1 MRESLKEEYH
11 APRCPRIHSGGV
23 YKAEENLDVLGFEV
37 FKTAARISG
46 SSLLHQVTKRRACD
60 DMRTSV

>member
-23 YKAEENLDVLGFEV
+23 YKAEENLDVLGFQV
-37 FKTAARISG
+37 FKTTARISV
-46 SSLLHQVTKRRACD
+46 SSLLYQVTKRRACD
-60 DMRTSV
+60 DMSTSV